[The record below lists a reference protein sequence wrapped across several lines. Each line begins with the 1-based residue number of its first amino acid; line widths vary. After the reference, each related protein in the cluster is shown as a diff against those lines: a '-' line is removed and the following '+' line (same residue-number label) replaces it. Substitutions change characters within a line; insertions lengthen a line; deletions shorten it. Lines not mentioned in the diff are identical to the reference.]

1 MFGFFSHDESAVSAE
16 TVKQAIDQK
25 EDVTIIDVRTP
36 QEYAEGH
43 IEGSTLMPLQ
53 ELMQKVNS
61 LPDKNKKIYLY
72 CRSGARSGQ
81 AAQLLKQLGFTDAH
95 NMQGGTLSW
104 SQNGFP
110 LVKLHTS

>member
-1 MFGFFSHDESAVSAE
+1 MFGFFSHDESSVSPQ
-16 TVKQAIDQK
+16 TVKSALDQK
-25 EDVTIIDVRTP
+25 EDVVIIDVRTP
-36 QEYAEGH
+36 QEYQVGH
-43 IEGSTLMPLQ
+43 IQVSKLLPLQ

-61 LPDKNKKIYLY
+61 LPEKNKKIYLY

-81 AAQLLKQLGFTDAH
+81 AAQILKQLGFTNTH

-110 LVKLHTS
+110 LVK